1 MLNRHRGLPLTKI
14 KILVHFV
21 FVSPGRLVAGMMGE
35 HENQAASIDI
45 GWLMQFL
52 LLATIN
58 SVLIRAVHT
67 VVKKRTA
74 LKLLLF

>member
-1 MLNRHRGLPLTKI
+1 
-14 KILVHFV
+14 
-21 FVSPGRLVAGMMGE
+21 MMGE

>member
-1 MLNRHRGLPLTKI
+1 
-14 KILVHFV
+14 
-21 FVSPGRLVAGMMGE
+21 MMGE

-67 VVKKRTA
+67 VVKKTYCAEITA
-74 LKLLLF
+74 FLTL